1 MKLAWLLWLASILPG
16 NAQEQTCLAT
26 TIYLEARDQP
36 ALGQM
41 AVAEVVMRRRETG
54 RWGKSAC
61 NVVMGRK
68 QFAPAFMSPNTP
80 IKSPR
85 AWDRA
90 WAIAGQTL
98 KMWAQPAVKRKQVV
112 PGADHFFAHNVVD
125 APAWAQGE
133 PVAVIGGHSFYR
145 VRPTRQTAENA
156 ITSAGAGPAAAGTAT
171 AL

>member
-80 IKSPR
+80 IKNPK

-90 WAIAGQTL
+90 WNIAGQTL
-98 KMWAQPAVKRKQVV
+98 TMWAQPAVKRKQVV
-112 PGADHFFAHNVVD
+112 PG
-125 APAWAQGE
+125 
-133 PVAVIGGHSFYR
+133 
-145 VRPTRQTAENA
+145 
-156 ITSAGAGPAAAGTAT
+156 TSALFLLSQSGAPDRLIEEVKAAGLSPQLIESNLSREQEERLREAFGE
-171 AL
+171 

>member
-1 MKLAWLLWLASILPG
+1 MKLGFLLWLASILPG
-16 NAQEQTCLAT
+16 NVQEQTCLAT

-36 ALGQM
+36 ALGQV

-68 QFAPAFMSPNTP
+68 QFAPAFMSSDTP
-80 IKSPR
+80 IRHPK

-90 WAIAGQTL
+90 WRIAGQSLT
-98 KMWAQPAVKRKQVV
+98 MWSLPAVKRSLVV
-112 PGADHFFAHNVVD
+112 PGADHFFAHDVVST
-125 APAWAQGE
+125 PAWAQGE

-145 VRPTRQTAENA
+145 VRSTPATNPRNA
-156 ITSAGAGPAAAGTAT
+156 TINAVSVSAT